1 MLANLTPFLLHWAI
15 TATSLWVASHL
26 FKGLHFGSTS
36 ALLVSALLL
45 GLANAVVKPLLVFL
59 TLPLTLL
66 SFGLFL
72 LVINAL
78 VLLLVAKLV
87 DGFRLNGFWTAFWA
101 SIFIALLSWVLG
113 SFVLGGTP
121 DFTIQTAPAPGQT
134 WL

>member
-1 MLANLTPFLLHWAI
+1 M
-15 TATSLWVASHL
+15 

-66 SFGLFL
+66 SLGLFL

-87 DGFRLNGFWTAFWA
+87 NGFRLNGFWTAFWA

-113 SFVLGGTP
+113 SFVLDGTP
-121 DFTIQTAPAPGQT
+121 DFTIQTAPAPGQV

>member
-1 MLANLTPFLLHWAI
+1 MLANLSPFFLHWAI

-26 FKGLHFGSTS
+26 FKGMRFDSTS
-36 ALLVSALLL
+36 ALVVSALLL
-45 GLANAVVKPLLVFL
+45 GLTNAVVKPLLVFL

-66 SFGLFL
+66 TFGLFL

-78 VLLLVAKLV
+78 MLLLVAKLV
-87 DGFRLNGFWTAFWA
+87 NGFRLTGLWTALWA
-101 SIFIALLSWVLG
+101 SMFIALLSWVLG

-121 DFTIQTAPAPGQT
+121 EFTIQTPTAPGQV